1 MREEILNTSHI
12 YDENNIMQSI
22 QNKVLSRIYGNGRGW
37 AFFQKDFSD
46 FGSRSSIDNALTRLQ
61 KKGPIRRV
69 IRGIYD
75 YPQYSEL
82 LSEQLSPDLNQIAR
96 ALARKHGWRIQPSGP
111 AAMNIIGLST
121 QVPAKATY
129 LSDGPN
135 RSYKVG
141 NMTLAFEN
149 TALKDS
155 GFKLAESSLIVQS
168 LKSLGQNHITNKAIC
183 TIRKWLKPEL
193 RPKIPKDTRST
204 AGWIYETIKKIC
216 RDDNHE

>member
-1 MREEILNTSHI
+1 
-12 YDENNIMQSI
+12 MQSI

-46 FGSRSSIDNALTRLQ
+46 FGSRSAIDNALTRLER
-61 KKGPIRRV
+61 KGPIRRV

-75 YPQYSEL
+75 YPRYSEL
-82 LSEQLSPDLNQIAR
+82 LMEQLSPDLNQVAK

-121 QVPAKATY
+121 QVPAKVIY

-135 RSYKVG
+135 RSYKIG
-141 NMTLAFEN
+141 NQTLAFEN

-155 GFKLAESSLIVQS
+155 GFKLTESSLIVQS
-168 LKSLGQNHITNKAIC
+168 LKSLGQNHLTNEVIN
-183 TIRKWLKPEL
+183 TVRKWLKPEL
-193 RPKIPKDTRST
+193 RLKVLKDTRAS
-204 AGWIYETIKKIC
+204 ADWIYEAIKKIC
-216 RDDNHE
+216 REGDHE